1 MCEFK
6 VINKGQKIAEE
17 ILVLSYTDANELVF
31 KDILGMGSKLESA
44 LILDV
49 NTINTTVVVVEHT
62 IIKNFV
68 SLVKK
73 IEKNIATV
81 EDVDIVQNQLDS
93 LKIKLKNTSRKT

>member
-6 VINKGQKIAEE
+6 VMNKGQKIAEE
-17 ILVLSYTDANELVF
+17 VLVLSYNENNELMF

-49 NTINTTVVVVEHT
+49 NTINTTVMVAEHP

-73 IEKNIATV
+73 MDKNVATIE
-81 EDVDIVQNQLDS
+81 DIDRIQTQLEA
-93 LKIKLKNTSRKT
+93 LKKKLSNRKK